1 MKEASPDKPS
11 DTLTIPTETFT
22 SKAASA
28 PSTPSLPPEMPR
40 RSRRSVSP
48 KKSRAPKT
56 TTPKAPSSTTGR
68 GRKKKGS
75 TVDEES
81 VASSSPVIPNVVVP
95 KAEKAVDKD
104 VEEEKPVLDSIKVGV
119 SAFLNNHV
127 DFRKMIQQSY

>member
-11 DTLTIPTETFT
+11 DTLTIPTQTFT
-22 SKAASA
+22 SKAASV
-28 PSTPSLPPEMPR
+28 PSTPNLPPELPR

-48 KKSRAPKT
+48 KKSRA
-56 TTPKAPSSTTGR
+56 PKAPSSTTGR

-81 VASSSPVIPNVVVP
+81 VASSSPVIPHVVVP
-95 KAEKAVDKD
+95 KAEKAVDKA

-119 SAFLNNHV
+119 SLLLNIRV
-127 DFRKMIQQSY
+127 DFRKMIPRSY